1 MKMEQKPREFESRK
15 RYVAAVIIGTIA
27 FLIVFAISYSLSYVE
42 LQRISNL
49 QTGVGYDVF
58 EDNLDYSFFG
68 ISPCNTSSFEQI
80 SEDLGFQGRIIDDL
94 ERKMGKKDENV
105 LLRKKFYSLIEIEH
119 FDFVNAFN
127 QECGKKY
134 NTILFF
140 YSNNAS
146 EADAS
151 EESGRILGVV
161 HNRYEK
167 NLTIYSFDVDLAS
180 DLIDK
185 LKNKY
190 NITDSPVAVINEQVQ
205 VKLPANIIEI
215 EKYLN

>member
-68 ISPCNTSSFEQI
+68 ISPCNTSSFEKI

-105 LLRKKFYSLIEIEH
+105 L
-119 FDFVNAFN
+119 VNAFN